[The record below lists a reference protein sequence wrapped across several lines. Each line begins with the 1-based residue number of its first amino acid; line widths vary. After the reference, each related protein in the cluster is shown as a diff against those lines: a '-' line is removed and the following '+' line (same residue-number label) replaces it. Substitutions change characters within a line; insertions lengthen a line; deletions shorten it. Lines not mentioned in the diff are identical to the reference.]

1 MPNPDTVRQ
10 IDTVNSVLWLIT
22 PLIILIWKTNL
33 KGFISAAAAFWILG
47 ILAGAVLHVLDP
59 VRDGALIDSFWL
71 VIGLPAGVLYAGILY
86 GTVTL
91 ANVGFAKLGRR

>member
-1 MPNPDTVRQ
+1 MPNPDTIRQ
-10 IDTVNSVLWLIT
+10 MDTVNSVLWLLI

-33 KGFISAAAAFWILG
+33 KGFITAAVAFWLLG

-71 VIGLPAGVLYAGILY
+71 VIGLPAGAVYAGILY
-86 GTVTL
+86 GAVTL
-91 ANVGFAKLGRR
+91 GKAVFAKVRR